1 MWASVRCSCLVHGF
15 TEQSAGPGRQ
25 GAPDF
30 TCCRHGTPRW
40 PHPRPGS
47 VNLHARTPPPLTAHA
62 KARCSA
68 SARTERRLLE
78 GLPHEAPQVP
88 RSDPQGPEPRPRAA
102 PSSRP
107 GASGGCEQNK
117 FAHSL
122 RGPAASHL
130 VRSFRGRSPTQSGL
144 RAPEPQQSRED
155 CGARPEAGGRAASPA
170 WGRTVAGLVRGGSS
184 HVMREAGDAGS
195 RGSAAG
201 AGFWTTPAEQE
212 PQGISCREGPRE
224 KRHEGGMDGA
234 SDAAKS
240 SLWEDD

>member
-1 MWASVRCSCLVHGF
+1 MPA
-15 TEQSAGPGRQ
+15 E
-25 GAPDF
+25 
-30 TCCRHGTPRW
+30 CRSTRPRG
-40 PHPRPGS
+40 H
-47 VNLHARTPPPLTAHA
+47 PPPPTAHA
-62 KARCSA
+62 KARCLA

-155 CGARPEAGGRAASPA
+155 CGARPEAGGRSASPA

-224 KRHEGGMDGA
+224 KRHEGGDGW
-234 SDAAKS
+234 SFRCCEVELVGGRLRLVLRGPRRGRNRIGGRKLQGGVLGS
-240 SLWEDD
+240 I

>member
-1 MWASVRCSCLVHGF
+1 MPA
-15 TEQSAGPGRQ
+15 E
-25 GAPDF
+25 
-30 TCCRHGTPRW
+30 CRSTRPRG
-40 PHPRPGS
+40 H
-47 VNLHARTPPPLTAHA
+47 PPPPTAHA
-62 KARCSA
+62 KARCLA